1 LNLGSNLSATR
12 WGGSS
17 NRARRPCFFEC
28 TFSIVLWSIVS
39 VAGLSATRALAH
51 VASAASVVPPE
62 TPDDARV
69 DRLLAQMTLEEKI
82 AVIRGNQEAAAT
94 DQGEA
99 GYLAGVPRLGIP
111 SMRFAD
117 GPPGILTRIPSAAP
131 TATMGLAATFSREDA
146 RQNGVVIGLEAKRL
160 GIDVALEPFINMLRD
175 ISFGRGWNTFGEDPL
190 LTGTMGAEEIR
201 GIQGQGVMAQA
212 KHYIGYDMTGFK
224 TIVGAQALHEIYLAP
239 FADAIDAGVSSVMC
253 SYNWINGKF
262 GCGNKALLD
271 DVLRG
276 ELGFEGF
283 VTSDWGATHTP
294 LDILTGLDMEMPG
307 LMPPGSPWLTITRS
321 YFDDSHKPAE
331 PLTMSLAVLG
341 AVFDRSMPE
350 EAQPQSAAAG
360 QSATAGT
367 SRSAVMHGQFPDDP
381 APENMWSA
389 LQKGEVDIKAV
400 DRAAFRIL
408 HEMNR
413 FGYLDGKTHQPTGMA
428 PDPRIDGIIRKTST
442 DAAVLLKN
450 EDQALPLKPEDYA
463 DLALIGPGGGQVVAL
478 GINAEHS
485 LGLLDRQH
493 SAYQLLK
500 DRVGQSGAKISY
512 AVADDMTGTP
522 IPSAAWSY
530 DGTPGLGRFQGERKI
545 VQDAALDFTEK
556 AGTTLPAG
564 SLLTWRGDL
573 EVSVD
578 GIYGIYL
585 QVLGANG
592 NLSIDGKP
600 VSHTSS
606 MIGARHGDTVQ
617 PGQDNLLPTADG
629 LDDVRRDVTLSAGK
643 HRVEVTTTDDSSRTS
658 IQVRLAWVTPQ
669 AREQNF
675 RQAIELASHAN
686 KVVVFAWA
694 RQKPLF
700 GLAGDQNALIERIS
714 SINPNTIV
722 VLNTSLPVAMP
733 WLDKVKA
740 VLNMWWP
747 GDEGGEAAA
756 DILQGRVSPAG
767 RLPFTWARRLQDYPA
782 TDPRYPERGQQ
793 ASGEVTYSEG
803 IDVGYRWFDRQGTAP
818 LYSFGYGLSYTRFE
832 YSHLTVGR
840 ADDGGLDVKFA
851 VHNIGRRESDE
862 VPQVY
867 LGAPSTPPEDAGFA
881 VRALAGFERIHLR
894 PGERR
899 TVSIHIAA
907 RSLQYWSEQSGGWK
921 TPTSARDIFVGP
933 SSSDLP
939 LRQRVH

>member
-1 LNLGSNLSATR
+1 LNLGSDLLETR
-12 WGGSS
+12 LGGS
-17 NRARRPCFFEC
+17 NKRGRRPRLFRC
-28 TFSIVLWSIVS
+28 TLSIVFWSIVS

-51 VASAASVVPPE
+51 AGSAASIVPPE

-69 DRLLAQMTLEEKI
+69 TGLLEQMTLEEKI
-82 AVIRGNQEAAAT
+82 AVIRGKQEAAAT

-117 GPPGILTRIPSAAP
+117 GPPGILTRLPSAAP

-146 RQNGVVIGLEAKRL
+146 RQNGVVIGLEAQRL

-190 LTGTMGAEEIR
+190 LTGALGAEEIK
-201 GIQGQGVMAQA
+201 GIQSQGVMAQA
-212 KHYIGYDMTGFK
+212 KHYIGYDMTGYK
-224 TIVGAQALHEIYLAP
+224 TLVGAQALHEIYLAP
-239 FADAIDAGVSSVMC
+239 FADAIDAGVSSLMC

-276 ELGFEGF
+276 ELGFKGF

-307 LMPPGSPWLTITRS
+307 SMPPGSPWLTITRS
-321 YFDDSHKPAE
+321 YFDDSHNPAE

-350 EAQPQSAAAG
+350 ETQP
-360 QSATAGT
+360 QSATAGTSPAST
-367 SRSAVMHGQFPDDP
+367 SRSAVMHGQFPDDA
-381 APENMWSA
+381 APEDMWLA
-389 LQKGEVDIKAV
+389 LQKGEVDIKAI
-400 DRAAFRIL
+400 DRAAFRVL

-413 FGYLDGKTHQPTGMA
+413 FGYLDKTHQPTGTA
-428 PDPRIDGIIRKTST
+428 PDPRIDGIIRKTSA

-450 EDQALPLKPEDYA
+450 EDQALPLRATDYA
-463 DLALIGPGGGQVVAL
+463 DLALIGPGAGQVVAL

-493 SAYQLLK
+493 SVYQLLK
-500 DRVGQSGAKISY
+500 ERVGQPGTKISY

-522 IPSAAWSY
+522 IPGASWSY
-530 DGTPGLGRFQGERKI
+530 AGAPGLGRFQGERKI
-545 VQDAALDFTEK
+545 SQDAALDFTEK
-556 AGTTLPAG
+556 TGTALPAG
-564 SLLTWRGDL
+564 SFLTWRGDL
-573 EVSVD
+573 EVSAD

-617 PGQDNLLPTADG
+617 PGQDNLLPTTDD
-629 LDDVRRDVTLSAGK
+629 LDDVRRDVALTAGK
-643 HRVEVTTTDDSSRTS
+643 HRVEVMTTDDSSRAP

-669 AREQNF
+669 AHEQSF
-675 RQAIELASHAN
+675 RQAIELASHAK

-700 GLAGDQNALIERIS
+700 GLPGDQNALIDQIS
-714 SINPNTIV
+714 SINPNTVV

-747 GDEGGEAAA
+747 GDAGGEATA
-756 DILQGRVSPAG
+756 DILQGRASPAG

-782 TDPRYPERGQQ
+782 TDPRYPERGLQG
-793 ASGEVTYSEG
+793 SGEVTYSEG
-803 IDVGYRWFDRQGTAP
+803 IDVGYRWFDRQGTIP
-818 LYSFGYGLSYTRFE
+818 LYPFGYGLSYTRFE
-832 YSHLTVGR
+832 YSHLRVGR
-840 ADDGGLDVKFA
+840 AGNGGLDVSF
-851 VHNIGRRESDE
+851 VVRNTGHGESDE

-867 LGAPSTPPEDAGFA
+867 LGAPTTQQQNASFA
-881 VRALAGFERIHLR
+881 VRALAGFDRIHLR

-899 TVSIHIAA
+899 TVSIHIPL
-907 RSLQYWSEQSGGWK
+907 RSLQYWSEQAGGWK

-939 LRQRVH
+939 LRQRVR

>member
-1 LNLGSNLSATR
+1 LNRPRLFQCVLSILSWSVLSLA
-12 WGGSS
+12 GPSAA
-17 NRARRPCFFEC
+17 RA
-28 TFSIVLWSIVS
+28 
-39 VAGLSATRALAH
+39 AAH
-51 VASAASVVPPE
+51 VASTASIVAPE
-62 TPDDARV
+62 TRDDARV

-99 GYLAGVPRLGIP
+99 GYLAGIPRLGIP

-117 GPPGILTRIPSAAP
+117 GPPGILTRLPSAAP

-190 LTGTMGAEEIR
+190 LTGTMGAEEIQ

-212 KHYIGYDMTGFK
+212 KHYIGYDMTGYK

-239 FADAIDAGVSSVMC
+239 FADAVDAGVSSVMC

-262 GCGNKALLD
+262 GCGNKVLLD

-276 ELGFEGF
+276 ELGFKGF

-331 PLTMSLAVLG
+331 PLTMSLTVLG

-360 QSATAGT
+360 P

-381 APENMWSA
+381 APENMGSA
-389 LQKGEVDIKAV
+389 LQKGEVDIKAI

-463 DLALIGPGGGQVVAL
+463 DLALIGPGAGQVVAL

-493 SAYQLLK
+493 SVYQLLK
-500 DRVGQSGAKISY
+500 DRVGQTSAKISY
-512 AVADDMTGTP
+512 PVADDMTGTP
-522 IPSAAWSY
+522 IPSVAWSY

-545 VQDAALDFTEK
+545 SQDAALDFTET
-556 AGTTLPAG
+556 AGTVLPAG
-564 SLLTWRGDL
+564 SFLTWRGDL
-573 EVSVD
+573 EVSAEGV
-578 GIYGIYL
+578 YGIYL

-617 PGQDNLLPTADG
+617 PGQDNLLPTTDG

-643 HRVEVTTTDDSSRTS
+643 HRVEVTTTDDSSRAP
-658 IQVRLAWVTPQ
+658 IQVRVAWVTPQ

-675 RQAIELASHAN
+675 RQAIELASHAK

-700 GLAGDQNALIERIS
+700 GLPGDQNALIERIS
-714 SINPNTIV
+714 SLNPNTIV

-733 WLDKVKA
+733 WLGNVKA

-747 GDEGGEAAA
+747 GDGGGEATA

-793 ASGEVTYSEG
+793 AGGEVTYSEG
-803 IDVGYRWFDRQGTAP
+803 IDVGYRWFDRQGTVP
-818 LYSFGYGLSYTRFE
+818 LYAFGHGLTYTRFE

-840 ADDGGLDVKFA
+840 AGDGGLDVGFA
-851 VHNIGRRESDE
+851 VRNIGGRESDE

-867 LGAPSTPPEDAGFA
+867 LGAPSTPPKDAGFA
-881 VRALAGFERIHLR
+881 VRALAGFERIHLH

-907 RSLQYWSEQSGGWK
+907 RSLRYWSEQSDSWK
-921 TPTSARDIFVGP
+921 TPDSARDIFVGR
-933 SSSDLP
+933 SSTDLP
-939 LRQRVH
+939 LRQTVH